1 MAVVVVVVVPVLGF
15 RSPSLNLSESAET
28 RSPIA
33 DSLRFRSTT
42 FVIPRRKKL
51 STCFDRH
58 CSPKISSHL
67 PMMIIT
73 LCLGITLSLSLSNHC
88 LFAPVF
94 TIISSILIIRIA
106 FGLVFFFVVCW
117 KGQNYSCI
125 MQKVGL

>member
-73 LCLGITLSLSLSNHC
+73 LCLGITLSLSNHC

-94 TIISSILIIRIA
+94 TIISSILIIQIA

-117 KGQNYSCI
+117 KGQNYSCS